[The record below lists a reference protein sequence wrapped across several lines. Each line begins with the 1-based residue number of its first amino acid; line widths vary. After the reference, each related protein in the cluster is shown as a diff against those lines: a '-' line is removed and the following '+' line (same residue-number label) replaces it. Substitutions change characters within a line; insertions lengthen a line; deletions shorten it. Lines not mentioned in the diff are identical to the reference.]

1 MNIKTTEEYIQ
12 RQQISKNITI
22 EFEIEN
28 KTIELEFVKSVRDDD
43 SSGWDNDMDFEPSSQ
58 EIFDTLSEDQQDEIN
73 AYIND
78 IKMPQ
83 CKWLKNMNENAFELL
98 ASYRRREYVKE
109 QLKGRAYIKIKTIK

>member
-78 IKMPQ
+78 IKMP
-83 CKWLKNMNENAFELL
+83 
-98 ASYRRREYVKE
+98 
-109 QLKGRAYIKIKTIK
+109 